1 MRILFALIG
10 LAGCATGTSNPTAT
24 LTANGETDLVIAV
37 GEDVV
42 YEWSS
47 QNADTAQSTVMLDD
61 AADAC
66 GNTNG
71 PWVIATPEGALEPA
85 PILPCQ
91 AGERYTMQLQVSES
105 ATGERATAT
114 LVISVR

>member
-1 MRILFALIG
+1 MELVVIA
-10 LAGCATGTSNPTAT
+10 LAGCATGTTNPTAT
-24 LTANGETDLVIAV
+24 LTANGESELSVDV
-37 GEDVV
+37 GQDVV

-47 QNADTAQSTVMLDD
+47 QYADTAESTVTLDD

-71 PWVIATPEGALEPA
+71 PWVITTPEGALEPA

-105 ATGERATAT
+105 ETGERATAT
-114 LVISVR
+114 LVITVR

>member
-1 MRILFALIG
+1 MRILFALIAF
-10 LAGCATGTSNPTAT
+10 AGCATGTTNPTAT
-24 LTANGETDLVIAV
+24 LTANGETELVADV
-37 GEDVV
+37 GQDVI

-47 QNADTAQSTVMLDD
+47 EHADTAQSTVTIDD

-71 PWVIATPEGALEPA
+71 PWVIETPEGARAPE

-91 AGERYTMQLQVSES
+91 AGERYTIQLQVSERAS
-105 ATGERATAT
+105 GERATAT
-114 LVISVR
+114 LVITVR